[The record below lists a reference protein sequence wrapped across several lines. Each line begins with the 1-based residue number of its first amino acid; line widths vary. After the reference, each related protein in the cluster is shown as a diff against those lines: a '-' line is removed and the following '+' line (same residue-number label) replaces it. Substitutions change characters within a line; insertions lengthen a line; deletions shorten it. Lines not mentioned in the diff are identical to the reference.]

1 MFSTTSHN
9 TCRVYGDPYG
19 VFGAERVS
27 VCSALRYTIHVECM
41 ETSMLCLGLR
51 GLVYDVIMWSKLEN
65 TKTALQGVNFMY
77 M

>member
-9 TCRVYGDPYG
+9 TCTVYGNRYG

-27 VCSALRYTIHVECM
+27 VCSALRYTKHVKCM
-41 ETSMLCLGLR
+41 ETSMVCLGLR
-51 GLVYDVIMWSKLEN
+51 GLVYVQHYVI
-65 TKTALQGVNFMY
+65 QY

>member
-9 TCRVYGDPYG
+9 TCRVYGDSYG

-27 VCSALRYTIHVECM
+27 VCSALRHTIHVECM
-41 ETSMLCLGLR
+41 ETRMVCLGLR
-51 GLVYDVIMWSKLEN
+51 GLVYVQHYV
-65 TKTALQGVNFMY
+65 TQY